1 MKLSDGHFYKHQ
13 PLTQRW
19 HIDVPL
25 WSMLLL
31 ITLVGLGVLYSGSGE
46 SIATIKRQAVFFL
59 IAYMGC
65 FIVAQFNMA
74 FLYKM
79 TPWVYVIGVI
89 FLLLVPLI
97 GVEAKGAKRWISLPG
112 FRFQP
117 SEIMKLVLPMMV
129 AWYLSSRS
137 LPPRF
142 SHVCVALMIIGL
154 PSLLIL
160 KQPDL
165 GTALLVGSSGV
176 FVLLLAGLSWRY
188 IAVFLGVAAISGQ
201 AIWLYVLEGYQKRRI
216 LTMFNPESDK
226 LGDGWNII
234 QSKTAIG
241 SGGFS
246 GKGWLEGTQSH
257 LQFLPESHTD
267 FIIAVFSEEFGLQ
280 GVLGILLLYGCL
292 ISRGLFISWNAQ
304 NTFSRLLAGSLT
316 LTFFVYVFVNMA
328 MVSGLLPVV
337 GVPLPL
343 ISKGGTSLVTLMV
356 AFGVLSAIATETKR
370 INY

>member
-1 MKLSDGHFYKHQ
+1 MRLSNS
-13 PLTQRW
+13 PLQKQQSFAQRW

-25 WSMLLL
+25 FSILL
-31 ITLVGLGVLYSGSGE
+31 IITVLGLGVLYSGSEE
-46 SIATIKRQAVFFL
+46 SMLTIKRQVVFFF
-59 IAYMGC
+59 IAYVGC
-65 FIVAQFNMA
+65 FFIAQINMGL
-74 FLYKM
+74 LYKVA
-79 TPWVYVIGVI
+79 PWAYLFGVI
-89 FLLLVPLI
+89 LLLLVPLI
-97 GVEAKGAKRWISLPG
+97 GVEAKGARRWISLPG

-117 SEIMKLVLPMMV
+117 SEIMKLVLPITV
-129 AWYLSSRS
+129 AWYFSSRS

-142 SHVCVALMIIGL
+142 SHVCTALAIIGL
-154 PSLLIL
+154 PSFLIL

-165 GTALLVGSSGV
+165 GTALLVGSSGG

-188 IAVFLGVAAISGQ
+188 IAVSVGLMAISGQ
-201 AIWLYVLEGYQKRRI
+201 AVWLYVLEEYQKRRI

-226 LGDGWNII
+226 LHHGWNII

-267 FIIAVFSEEFGLQ
+267 FIIAVLSEEFGLQ

-292 ISRGLFISWNAQ
+292 IARGLFISWNAQ
-304 NTFSRLLAGSLT
+304 DTFNRLLAGSLI

-343 ISKGGTSLVTLMV
+343 VSKGGTSLVTLMA

-370 INY
+370 FNY